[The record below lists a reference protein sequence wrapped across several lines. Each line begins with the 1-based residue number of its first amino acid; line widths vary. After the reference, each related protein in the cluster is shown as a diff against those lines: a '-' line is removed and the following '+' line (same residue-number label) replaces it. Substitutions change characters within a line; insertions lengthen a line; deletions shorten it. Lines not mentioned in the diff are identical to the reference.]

1 MYNKISYNTQMA
13 MYQPNAQNVPN
24 WYKIIQ
30 KNINYPYGIIL
41 PKYHRK
47 YQKRYKLSKS
57 IKTTQSVR
65 KLSKSK

>member
-41 PKYHRK
+41 PKITENTRNGINYPK
-47 YQKRYKLSKS
+47 
-57 IKTTQSVR
+57 V
-65 KLSKSK
+65 